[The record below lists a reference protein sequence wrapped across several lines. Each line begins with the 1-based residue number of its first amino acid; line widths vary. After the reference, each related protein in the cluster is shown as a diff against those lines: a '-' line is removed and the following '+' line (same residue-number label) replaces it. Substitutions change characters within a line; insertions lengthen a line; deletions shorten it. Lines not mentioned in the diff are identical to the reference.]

1 MLLCTKSAS
10 RIAVLVMAGLF
21 LLAAPAVAQGP
32 AYLEDVDDL
41 PLAPGLVEDPAARV
55 AFDKPEGRIVQ
66 AAASGRVDAADV
78 RAFYAQSLPA
88 LGWQPGADQSWI
100 RDRESLRVL
109 VETKG
114 ETVIV
119 RYTIAPNAP

>member
-1 MLLCTKSAS
+1 M
-10 RIAVLVMAGLF
+10 IAGLF
-21 LLAAPAVAQGP
+21 LLFAPAMAQGP

-66 AAASGRVDAADV
+66 AAASGRTDAADV
-78 RAFYAQSLPA
+78 HAFYAQSLPA
-88 LGWQPGADQSWI
+88 LGWQPGADRTWV
-100 RDRESLRVL
+100 RDKELLRVR
-109 VETKG
+109 VEAKG